1 MPDVEYLNSCN
12 LRPGLFAAILLWIF
26 CSTAAS
32 LALSAPVKN
41 IVLVHGAWV
50 GGAGWKPVY
59 EILTKDGYN
68 VSVVQEPL
76 TSLEE
81 DVAATK
87 RVIDLLQGP
96 CILVAHSYGGTIIT
110 EAGNDPHVVGLVYI
124 AAHEPDTG
132 ESEAAN
138 GKRFPSITSQ
148 TKAIQKTPD
157 GFTYLN
163 PADYYEYFA
172 ADLPVR
178 QADFEAHSQMLTAA
192 KVFTT
197 PVTDPAWKM
206 KPSWALVA
214 TADKIINPDLER
226 MYAARAHSRKIEVK
240 GASHSVYESHPQEVA
255 SLIEQAAQNSQK

>member
-1 MPDVEYLNSCN
+1 MFPHILKIS
-12 LRPGLFAAILLWIF
+12 LTTAIATLIAMGFAAA
-26 CSTAAS
+26 SATA
-32 LALSAPVKN
+32 APVKN

-50 GGAGWKPVY
+50 GGSGWKPVY
-59 EILTKDGYN
+59 EILTKDGYH

-87 RVIDLLQGP
+87 RIINLQQGP

-110 EAGNDPHVVGLVYI
+110 EAGINPHVAGLVYI

-132 ESEAAN
+132 ETEASN
-138 GKRFPSITSQ
+138 GKLFPSAISK

-157 GFTYLN
+157 GFTFLA
-163 PADYYEYFA
+163 PADYFEDFA
-172 ADLPVR
+172 ADLPR
-178 QADFEAHSQMLTAA
+178 KQAEFEAHSQMLTAA

-197 PVTDPAWKM
+197 PVTNPAWKT

-226 MYAARAHSRKIEVK
+226 MYAARAHSHTVEVE

-255 SLIEQAAQNSQK
+255 ALIEEAAQKCQNLSAKN